1 MKTMLLAITLL
12 AAPGAAFAQ
21 YGGYGGGYGGGG
33 YGGGVYVAP
42 PSYGYQPRY
51 RTVCQV
57 QQVAAG
63 YDYYGQ
69 PIYRRQRVCQQVA
82 Y

>member
-1 MKTMLLAITLL
+1 MKAILVAAAML
-12 AAPGAAFAQ
+12 GASGMAHAQ
-21 YGGYGGGYGGGG
+21 YSGGGYGGGG

-42 PSYGYQPRY
+42 PSYGYQSRY
-51 RTVCQV
+51 RTVCRYER
-57 QQVAAG
+57 VAAG

-69 PIYRRQRVCQQVA
+69 PIYRRQQVCQQVA